1 MVRPLGYDPRISA
14 VKGRRVCQLL
24 YRRQIMSIQRVNRV
38 SRSFYIERPA
48 VVTRNLESLSPH
60 TFKCAHLGI
69 IRIPRLLSQV
79 GRLFPL
85 PFTRPFFASPV
96 LNGVHLRGLNSD
108 SGNTHISVN
117 HIVLFLAYPIILCP
131 SSSNDVALIT

>member
-1 MVRPLGYDPRISA
+1 
-14 VKGRRVCQLL
+14 
-24 YRRQIMSIQRVNRV
+24 MSIQRVNRV

-79 GRLFPL
+79 GRLFPP

-108 SGNTHISVN
+108 SGNTHKNFVVN
-117 HIVLFLAYPIILCP
+117 LSNKIVIDKFVTSSCWCLSCCYQQSSGYKHNPYHQHILTNTLQNIP
-131 SSSNDVALIT
+131 